1 MKNTLLT
8 LLLFFSLYAK
18 GDDFKA
24 HFINVG
30 QADATLLEFSKGA
43 VMIDA
48 GAENGSLGVSRN
60 SLTNYLGDFYQRRS
74 DLNKTIDILILTHN
88 HYDHYKLILDLS
100 KNYTIK
106 RIITTKFYLEKAKD
120 VVKAAKN
127 EKINLEFMD
136 YRLMDS
142 LMPKGYEINLAN
154 FVNPGTTIPK
164 MTLYSGEAF
173 VKTGQTIGNQSFSKT
188 PFNDPNNHSI
198 VSKLTYGKASMLFT
212 GDLKN
217 DGIRYL
223 TAKYQNNLSLF
234 DVDVYHVGHHGAE
247 NGTTKEFLDIMT
259 PKIALISAGDTTHR
273 NSGSAWG
280 HGHPRKWTVELLEAQ
295 PSMALQKQAVKVH
308 AYPDE
313 EVTPKIID
321 VKKEIYC
328 TCWTGN
334 IIMLVDSNGKY
345 TVQ

>member
-1 MKNTLLT
+1 MKQILFTILLVIS
-8 LLLFFSLYAK
+8 FYATA
-18 GDDFKA
+18 DDFKA

-30 QADATLLEFSKGA
+30 QADATLLEFSKGV

-60 SLTNYLGDFYQRRS
+60 SLHTYLTDFYQRRT

-100 KNYTIK
+100 KEYTIK
-106 RIITTKFYLEKAKD
+106 RIITTKFYLKSAKD

-127 EKINLEFMD
+127 EKIKLEFMD

-142 LMPKGYEINLAN
+142 LMPKGYELNMTNL
-154 FVNPGTTIPK
+154 VRPGSTIP
-164 MTLYSGEAF
+164 TLSLYSGEVAIQSGRT
-173 VKTGQTIGNQSFSKT
+173 VNNESFSKT
-188 PFNDPNNHSI
+188 PFKDPNNHSI

-212 GDLKN
+212 GDLKT

-223 TAKYQNNLSLF
+223 TAKYRDNLSVF
-234 DVDVYHVGHHGAE
+234 DVDFYHVGHHGAE
-247 NGTTKEFLDIMT
+247 NGTTQAFLDILT

-280 HGHPRKWTVELLEAQ
+280 HGHPRKWTVELLNNQ
-295 PSMALQKQAVKVH
+295 SSLSKQDPIQVH

-313 EVTPKIID
+313 EVNPETIEIKTA
-321 VKKEIYC
+321 IYC

-334 IIMLVDSNGKY
+334 IVMSVDSNGKY
-345 TVQ
+345 VVQ